1 MKYEVKWK
9 TPDENGESEISVR
22 AEDADGAAAD
32 QTFNVTVNA
41 VNDAPTSWA
50 MPDITVSI
58 TDTEEK
64 ALNYICVGIAT
75 YTDNFIKNGRQVI
88 LILILIRE

>member
-1 MKYEVKWK
+1 
-9 TPDENGESEISVR
+9 
-22 AEDADGAAAD
+22 
-32 QTFNVTVNA
+32 
-41 VNDAPTSWA
+41 

-75 YTDNFIKNGRQVI
+75 YTENFIKNRARKAIDEIVDLNTKHCNANDIAIGVGVTAQVDQAYTLGI
-88 LILILIRE
+88 IKTAEQRNIDAAAESK

>member
-1 MKYEVKWK
+1 
-9 TPDENGESEISVR
+9 
-22 AEDADGAAAD
+22 
-32 QTFNVTVNA
+32 
-41 VNDAPTSWA
+41 

-75 YTDNFIKNGRQVI
+75 YTDNFITNRARKAIQEIVDLNIKYCNENDIAVGVGVTAQIDQAYSLGIVKTAEQRNI
-88 LILILIRE
+88 DAAAENK

>member
-1 MKYEVKWK
+1 
-9 TPDENGESEISVR
+9 
-22 AEDADGAAAD
+22 
-32 QTFNVTVNA
+32 
-41 VNDAPTSWA
+41 

-75 YTDNFIKNGRQVI
+75 YTDNFITNRARKAIDEIVALNTAHCNANGIAIAVGAAAQVDQAYSLGVI
-88 LILILIRE
+88 KTAEQRNAESVDDK

>member
-1 MKYEVKWK
+1 
-9 TPDENGESEISVR
+9 
-22 AEDADGAAAD
+22 
-32 QTFNVTVNA
+32 
-41 VNDAPTSWA
+41 

-75 YTDNFIKNGRQVI
+75 YTDNFITNRARKAIEEIVALNTAHCNAQGIAIGVGVTAQVDQAYSLGI
-88 LILILIRE
+88 IKTAEQRNIDAAAEDK

>member
-1 MKYEVKWK
+1 
-9 TPDENGESEISVR
+9 
-22 AEDADGAAAD
+22 
-32 QTFNVTVNA
+32 
-41 VNDAPTSWA
+41 

-75 YTDNFIKNGRQVI
+75 YTDNFIKNRARKAIDEIVALNTADCNANSIAIGVGVTAQVDQAYSLGVVKTAEQRNI
-88 LILILIRE
+88 DAAAENK

>member
-1 MKYEVKWK
+1 
-9 TPDENGESEISVR
+9 
-22 AEDADGAAAD
+22 
-32 QTFNVTVNA
+32 
-41 VNDAPTSWA
+41 

-75 YTDNFIKNGRQVI
+75 YTDNFIKNRARKAIDEIVALNTAHCNANSIAIGVGVTAQVDQAYSLGVVKTLKQLDDEYVAPTI
-88 LILILIRE
+88 FDS

>member
-1 MKYEVKWK
+1 
-9 TPDENGESEISVR
+9 
-22 AEDADGAAAD
+22 
-32 QTFNVTVNA
+32 
-41 VNDAPTSWA
+41 

-75 YTDNFIKNGRQVI
+75 YTDNFITNRARKAINEIVALNMAHCNANGIAIGVGVTAQIDQAYSLGIIKTAEQRNI
-88 LILILIRE
+88 DAAAESK

>member
-1 MKYEVKWK
+1 
-9 TPDENGESEISVR
+9 
-22 AEDADGAAAD
+22 
-32 QTFNVTVNA
+32 
-41 VNDAPTSWA
+41 

-75 YTDNFIKNGRQVI
+75 YTDNFITNRARKAIDEIVALNTAHCNANDIAISLGVTAQVDQAYSLDVEKTTWQRNI
-88 LILILIRE
+88 NAATENK

>member
-1 MKYEVKWK
+1 
-9 TPDENGESEISVR
+9 
-22 AEDADGAAAD
+22 
-32 QTFNVTVNA
+32 
-41 VNDAPTSWA
+41 

-75 YTDNFIKNGRQVI
+75 YTENFIKNRARKAIDEIVALNTKHCNANDIAIGVGVTAQVDQAYTLGI
-88 LILILIRE
+88 IKTAEQRNIDAAAESRE